1 MVEDN
6 QARSHSM
13 EPAKGS
19 AGIPPPEQGSP
30 MPGDSKAH
38 KDEDIATHEDA
49 SDANP
54 LAPPITTDAG
64 S

>member
-6 QARSHSM
+6 QARSHST
-13 EPAKGS
+13 EPAKGG
-19 AGIPPPEQGSP
+19 ARIPPPEQGSP
-30 MPGDSKAH
+30 MPADAEDH
-38 KDEDIATHEDA
+38 KDEDIATHEGA